1 MFYKYR
7 TFRMNL
13 MPKNAVKYYCEKCDF
28 KCSKQSNWSKHI
40 STSKHINGIKMVV
53 NGSNLMLKNAKP
65 YKCECGKTYKWD
77 SGFYRHKK
85 KCGIVQDTQVTTV
98 SKNEI
103 IPDIDKELL
112 VKMLLKNSDMMEK
125 MFLKNS
131 EVMENI
137 LEAMPQIGKK
147 FNTCNDYV

>member
-1 MFYKYR
+1 MMR
-7 TFRMNL
+7 L
-13 MPKNAVKYYCEKCDF
+13 
-28 KCSKQSNWSKHI
+28 S
-40 STSKHINGIKMVV
+40 
-53 NGSNLMLKNAKP
+53 
-65 YKCECGKTYKWD
+65 
-77 SGFYRHKK
+77 KK

-98 SKNEI
+98 AKNDI

-131 EVMENI
+131 EVMEKM
-137 LEAMPQIGKK
+137 LEVMPQIGKK